1 MNTYE
6 RAVRSC
12 SDDVQAQ
19 CRPSNASASVSSSG
33 ALASAGTISTVAVQ
47 PISVPQKRYSAF
59 ERTLPAI
66 GAATT

>member
-12 SDDVQAQ
+12 SDRYRQV
-19 CRPSNASASVSSSG
+19 PTHSASASVSSSG

-47 PISVPQKRYSAF
+47 PSSVPQKRYSAF